1 MVASWNVRIELTR
14 PVYREL
20 HSISTIKRVHIRLQ
34 AGESYYAP
42 LPSLPINISSHN
54 VAPTMNSHWHGHSDG
69 SPTHYGHGPLYSLYH
84 SSSPAHPPSKPFGR
98 NKSLKQTVPLGPA
111 TFSGF
116 KNLQSLSVLDIEAI
130 DLVSELQACVK
141 NSYSTLTELQLS
153 FSDAL
158 ASKSR
163 RPMIDSDSDDSDIED
178 YGHTSSHNY
187 ESTRPA
193 KVYRAQEEKKL
204 QDVFLA
210 RVFDVDPGLV
220 KKPQIQQ
227 QPITQEG
234 QSSTT
239 EEPETTPEAA
249 QAQEFIDSWKAATE
263 RMMTTVN
270 GSRDF
275 SSQQRAVLDIIEQ
288 AARKFVGAAPQAT
301 SSDDDEAPAPSA
313 SPSPW
318 SRRPGT
324 SPEVVTLKST
334 VYRPKSH
341 PWQAVSRYPPE
352 SSRAPASVPQ
362 RLTEPT
368 QDAETAAEAPSDAKT
383 TPSDESE
390 TNFDDK
396 QQVDDY
402 IRTTRG
408 IALEVLSL
416 HLVPVRPA
424 VLSKAIDLNALK
436 SLTLLNVG
444 PQGPIWNLLS
454 KENEVQ
460 PLALRSVF
468 TDNASFAF
476 LSCISQLDELHD
488 LFMLQR
494 SVDHKPESFATRA
507 ATTIDQIRRLVL
519 KKHIKTLKRLM
530 IKDESKEANWDA
542 NEKTMILL
550 CNQGVMLEELALSMN
565 IHAVVSSLLYTHLSQ
580 LTWCSTHLCN
590 TLPAW

>member
-1 MVASWNVRIELTR
+1 MKYSRNATPQKVILLQNVPLTRMVYSWNVRIELTR

-20 HSISTIKRVHIRLQ
+20 HNIPTIKRVHIRLQ

-42 LPSLPINISSHN
+42 LPPLPISMSPHP
-54 VAPTMNSHWHGHSDG
+54 APPVMSGHWHAHSDG
-69 SPTHYGHGPLYSLYH
+69 SPSHYGHGPLYSLYH
-84 SSSPAHPPSKPFGR
+84 SSSSAHPPSKPFSR
-98 NKSLKQTVPLGPA
+98 SKSLKKAVPLGPA

-116 KNLQSLSVLDIEAI
+116 KNLQSLTVLDIDTL
-130 DLVSELQACVK
+130 DLVSELQTCVK
-141 NSYSTLTELQLS
+141 KSYSTLTELQLS

-158 ASKSR
+158 ATKSR
-163 RPMIDSDSDDSDIED
+163 RPLMDSDSEESDLDEFP
-178 YGHTSSHNY
+178 HNNSHNY

-193 KVYRAQEEKKL
+193 KVYRANEEKKL
-204 QDVFLA
+204 QDLLLA

-220 KKPQIQQ
+220 KKPQIQPHPVAQPEPSNNGEESQ
-227 QPITQEG
+227 QKPDDN
-234 QSSTT
+234 
-239 EEPETTPEAA
+239 EA
-249 QAQEFIDSWKAATE
+249 QQFIDSWKAATE

-270 GSRDF
+270 GCRDF
-275 SSQQRAVLDIIEQ
+275 SAQQRATLDIIEQ
-288 AARKFVGAAPQAT
+288 AARKYVGIGAQP
-301 SSDDDEAPAPSA
+301 SSDDEEAPP
-313 SPSPW
+313 PW
-318 SRRPGT
+318 RTQRSLAG
-324 SPEVVTLKST
+324 SSQEEVTLKNT
-334 VYRPKSH
+334 VYTPRFDWATMPRSVAPLPHRPVQPVH
-341 PWQAVSRYPPE
+341 DE
-352 SSRAPASVPQ
+352 GEPAKFCDMSNSP
-362 RLTEPT
+362 
-368 QDAETAAEAPSDAKT
+368 DEASE
-383 TPSDESE
+383 DEVG
-390 TNFDDK
+390 DMK

-408 IALEVLSL
+408 ISLEVLSL

-424 VLSKAIDLNALK
+424 VLSRAINLNALR

-444 PQGPIWNLLS
+444 PQSPIWNLLS

-476 LSCISQLDELHD
+476 LSCMSQLEELHD

-507 ATTIDQIRRLVL
+507 ATSIDQIRRLVL

-550 CNQGVMLEELALSMN
+550 CNQGMMLEELALSMN
-565 IHAVVSSLLYTHLSQ
+565 IHAVVSF
-580 LTWCSTHLCN
+580 CSTKDVIPSL
-590 TLPAW
+590 